1 MAVAEVP
8 PGRVVRVDPV
18 VAETAV
24 FRALAGLDPR
34 RSDAHRIHRRRADA
48 AYAIG
53 DTVERDA
60 AFGRLAVREF
70 EELRLAEPILVAIAE
85 RPAVACAARVVLVGE
100 AGGRLDEGVTC
111 EAGGAHLGF
120 RVDPARFGDPGDLL
134 GWARHVLGHAED
146 TLDPGFRFEP
156 GWEEGAGGSIAAATR
171 ARLHRLWD
179 VTIDARLATAGFL
192 PDLATLD
199 RHRGRI
205 AADLP
210 GVGPGTID
218 RVVQDLWNRPRP
230 TFPDLLAWA
239 ARPADLVRDL
249 APDHAALPR
258 PDRCPL
264 CRFPGDDVVPPD
276 PAISALVAVDYPDW
290 RPADGLCGRCADRY
304 RFASR
309 LGGRA

>member
-1 MAVAEVP
+1 VSCGSIRP
-8 PGRVVRVDPV
+8 SRRRPLQ
-18 VAETAV
+18 T
-24 FRALAGLDPR
+24 AGLDPR
-34 RSDAHRIHRRRADA
+34 RSDAHRAHRRRADA
-48 AYAIG
+48 AYAID

-85 RPAVACAARVVLVGE
+85 RPNVARAARVVLVGE

-120 RVDPARFGDPGDLL
+120 RVDPARFGNPGDLL

-146 TLDPGFRFEP
+146 TLDPGFGFEP

-199 RHRGRI
+199 RRGRI

-210 GVGPGTID
+210 GVGGRHRPG
-218 RVVQDLWNRPRP
+218 RAAPGNCPGRPSGPLR
-230 TFPDLLAWA
+230 LLAV
-239 ARPADLVRDL
+239 ARLASITPRSRADR
-249 APDHAALPR
+249 A
-258 PDRCPL
+258 RCAGS
-264 CRFPGDDVVPPD
+264 RATTSSPD
-276 PAISALVAVDYPDW
+276 PAISVLVAADYPDW

-304 RFASR
+304 HFTSR